1 MISKPRMEITD
12 IIAAASLYLGLLL
25 FLVALHLLTI
35 NTVGDTSS
43 MLNTVFIVFLRIYE
57 ALLLFGIVY
66 LIIHFLR
73 WMVWKIT
80 VPKWMR
86 MNMQQGKGRFE

>member
-1 MISKPRMEITD
+1 
-12 IIAAASLYLGLLL
+12 
-25 FLVALHLLTI
+25 
-35 NTVGDTSS
+35 

>member
-57 ALLLFGIVY
+57 ALLLFGIVF